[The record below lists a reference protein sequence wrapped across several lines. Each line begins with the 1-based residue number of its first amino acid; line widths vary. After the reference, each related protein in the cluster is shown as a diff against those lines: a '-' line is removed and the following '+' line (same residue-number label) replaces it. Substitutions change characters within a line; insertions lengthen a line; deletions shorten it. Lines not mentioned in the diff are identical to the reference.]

1 MKKVVLFAAVAGA
14 IVLSAPALGHPR
26 PFPHSHAPGHA
37 TPIRADI
44 IRDDI
49 NRLDADI
56 DRADRNDTISER
68 EAADLRSRLHGL
80 RNEFQRMNANG
91 LTVAETHA
99 LQERANY
106 IRDRLHMERFDWDRH
121 AG

>member
-1 MKKVVLFAAVAGA
+1 MKKFVLFAAVTSAL
-14 IVLSAPALGHPR
+14 VLAAPAQSHPR
-26 PFPHSHAPGHA
+26 RYPHSHSPGHV

-68 EAADLRSRLHGL
+68 EAADLRARVHSL
-80 RNEFQRMNANG
+80 RDEFHRFNANG
-91 LTVAETHA
+91 LTVAETNT
-99 LQERANY
+99 LLERANY